1 MGTEAIISPQVIRWA
16 RDRINLTP
24 EKLAKSTQTDATK
37 VREWEIGTSRPTYN
51 QARELAR
58 VLRIPF
64 AYLYL
69 STPPREALPIPDL
82 RILPHGDYQRPS
94 AEFLDI
100 LNSAKRKQDW
110 YREFLQYQ
118 STQPLSFVGSFTTK
132 DDPKELAAEMRRTLS
147 VDDDLQSSSNSWSE
161 FLTRLVRATEEVRIL
176 VFRSGIVGNNTHRKL
191 DVEEFRGF
199 ALNDPIAPAV
209 FVNARDAIAAR
220 TFTLAHE
227 LAHLWIGKSGI
238 SDVATDIDYRQIE
251 NDIERFCD
259 HAAAE
264 FLVPED
270 GFKRRWNEYSTELDQ
285 KIQSLARVYRV
296 STTMV
301 LRRALELDKITR
313 VDFYRQLEIEKG
325 RQTPTARRSSGGNFQ
340 NSLTARN
347 SSILVSA
354 VFESVL
360 EGRVLYREAA
370 SVLDVK
376 PSTLS
381 RLVEDSRIAR

>member
-37 VREWEIGTSRPTYN
+37 VHEWEIGTSRPTYN

-69 STPPREALPIPDL
+69 STLPREALPIPDL
-82 RILPHGDYQRPS
+82 RILPHDDYQRPS

-118 STQPLSFVGSFTTK
+118 STPPLSFVGSFTTQ

-147 VDDDLQSSSNSWSE
+147 VDDDLQSSLNSWSE
-161 FLTRLVRATEEVRIL
+161 FLTRLVRAAEELRIL

-209 FVNARDAIAAR
+209 FLNARDAIAAR

-227 LAHLWIGKSGI
+227 LAHLWIGNSGI

-270 GFKRRWNEYSTELDQ
+270 GLNRRWNEYSTELDQ

-301 LRRALELDKITR
+301 LRRALELDKIAR

-325 RQTPTARRSSGGNFQ
+325 KQTPSARRSSGGNFQ
-340 NSLTARN
+340 NSFTARN

-370 SVLDVK
+370 SVLDIK